1 MKFLLLFVFVAVV
14 VMIDARPSKS
24 SVPSTKKNEEIKDT
38 LKISNQVEGELK
50 ELERS
55 KKYIHRRQYPGWGS
69 SSVNVAEASA
79 SIHSNSGHYQYPHHR
94 RPHYSTSHSESH
106 GFAANVNLPH
116 SSISVAQ
123 SEAHQHQQTF
133 G

>member
-24 SVPSTKKNEEIKDT
+24 SVPSTKKNEEIKEA
-38 LKISNQVEGELK
+38 LKISNQVEGELE
-50 ELERS
+50 ELERT
-55 KKYIHRRQYPGWGS
+55 KKHIHRMQYPGWGS
-69 SSVNVAEASA
+69 SSVNVAQASA
-79 SIHSNSGHYQYPHHR
+79 SVHSNPGHYHHSHHR
-94 RPHYSTSHSESH
+94 LPHYSSSHSETH
-106 GFAANVNLPH
+106 DFAANVNLPH
-116 SSISVAQ
+116 SSLSVAQ